1 MLDQTFWN
9 RHELLK
15 GVGIFRKEPS
25 ALLFRT
31 EPMSLVDSHYRP
43 MSPTNRFRV
52 AAWLAILGMTGQL
65 SCPLIGVAQTSAV
78 AQHAP
83 STSALLD
90 QAKRLVQGGDPQ
102 GALSLLKQ
110 ADLHAPGASEIHALK
125 GVCLALLAKPIESAE
140 EFDQAIALRPNYAPT
155 YLSSGLAFANFHD
168 LDRASARLSTALR
181 LDPHLPGARFNY
193 ALVLARAGK
202 YAESEEQVDIAF
214 ADKQGKESALDLWR
228 LKARD
233 VYYQKKW
240 QETIDAYRK
249 VLEFQPNWPEA
260 YFAIGEAFYSLNL
273 PQKSMPELEKAVALD
288 PEKSTAHG
296 LLGKLYQDASRQQ
309 EAIAQLEEAHRLQ
322 PNDREAIYRLYRIYL
337 HNGDTIN
344 SSRLQKELQ
353 NSVARDKAE
362 SDRGPQAAILNNTG
376 IELEKK
382 GDFTGALDHYDQ
394 AAKIDVTNVVFQR
407 NAALLLCKMGRPQEA
422 IRRLRDILS
431 LDSDDAQTLQI
442 LAVANEL
449 AAGDLAKETTLPAA
463 QASH

>member
-1 MLDQTFWN
+1 
-9 RHELLK
+9 
-15 GVGIFRKEPS
+15 
-25 ALLFRT
+25 
-31 EPMSLVDSHYRP
+31 MSFFDSHYRP
-43 MSPTNRFRV
+43 ISPTNRLRV
-52 AAWLAILGMTGQL
+52 VAWLAILGMTSQL
-65 SCPLIGVAQTSAV
+65 SFALIGVAQASSR

-102 GALSLLKQ
+102 AALSLLER
-110 ADLHAPGASEIHALK
+110 ADLHAPGASEIHTLK
-125 GVCLALLAKPIESAE
+125 GVCFALLAKPIESAE
-140 EFDQAIALRPNYAPT
+140 EFDQAIVLRPNYAPT
-155 YLSSGLAFANFHD
+155 YLSSGLAFANFDD
-168 LDRASARLSTALR
+168 LDRASARLSIALR

-214 ADKQGKESALDLWR
+214 ADKQVKEPALDLWR

-240 QETIDAYRK
+240 QDTIDAYGK
-249 VLEFQPNWPEA
+249 VLEFQPDWPEA
-260 YFAIGEAFYSLNL
+260 HFAIGEAFYYLNL
-273 PQKSMPELEKAVALD
+273 PQKSMPELERAVALD
-288 PEKSTAHG
+288 PEKFAAHE
-296 LLGKLYQDASRQQ
+296 LLGKLYQDKGRQQ

-322 PNDREAIYRLYRIYL
+322 PNDREAIYRLYRIYV
-337 HNGDTIN
+337 HDGDTMN

-362 SDRGPQAAILNNTG
+362 SNGGARAAILNNTG

-382 GDFTGALDHYDQ
+382 GDLTGALDQYDQ
-394 AAKIDVTNVVFQR
+394 AAKTDVTNVVFQR

-431 LDSDDAQTLQI
+431 LDSDDAETLQI
-442 LAVANEL
+442 LAIANEL
-449 AAGDLAKETTLPAA
+449 VAGDLAKKRTLPAA
-463 QASH
+463 EASH

>member
-1 MLDQTFWN
+1 
-9 RHELLK
+9 
-15 GVGIFRKEPS
+15 
-25 ALLFRT
+25 
-31 EPMSLVDSHYRP
+31 MSFFDSHYRP
-43 MSPTNRFRV
+43 ISPTHRLRV
-52 AAWLAILGMTGQL
+52 ATLLVVLGMTGHL
-65 SCPLIGVAQTSAV
+65 SCPMIGVAQTSPR
-78 AQHAP
+78 AQHALNTP
-83 STSALLD
+83 ALLD
-90 QAKRLVQGGDPQ
+90 QAKKLVQGGDPR
-102 GALSLLKQ
+102 GALLLLKR

-125 GVCLALLAKPIESAE
+125 GVCLALLEKPIESAE

-168 LDRASARLSTALR
+168 LDRASSRLSTALQ

-214 ADKQGKESALDLWR
+214 ADKQAKESALDLWR

-240 QETIDAYRK
+240 QDTIAAYSK

-260 YFAIGEAFYSLNL
+260 YFAIGEAFYYLNL
-273 PQKSMPELEKAVALD
+273 PQQSMPELEKAVALD
-288 PEKSTAHG
+288 PEKFTAHE
-296 LLGKLYQDASRQQ
+296 LLGKLYQDAGRQQ

-344 SSRLQKELQ
+344 SSRFQKELQ

-362 SDRGPQAAILNNTG
+362 SDGGPKAAILNNTG

-382 GDFTGALDHYDQ
+382 GDLTGALDHYDQ
-394 AAKIDVTNVVFQR
+394 AAKTDATNVVFQR

-422 IRRLRDILS
+422 IRRLRDILL

-463 QASH
+463 QVSH

>member
-1 MLDQTFWN
+1 
-9 RHELLK
+9 
-15 GVGIFRKEPS
+15 
-25 ALLFRT
+25 
-31 EPMSLVDSHYRP
+31 MSLFDSHYRP
-43 MSPTNRFRV
+43 ISLTNRLRRV
-52 AAWLAILGMTGQL
+52 AWLAIFGMTSQL
-65 SCPLIGVAQTSAV
+65 SFPLIGFAQTSPR
-78 AQHAP
+78 AQHVR

-90 QAKRLVQGGDPQ
+90 QAKMLVQGGDPQ
-102 GALSLLKQ
+102 GALSLLER
-110 ADLHAPGASEIHALK
+110 ADLHAPSASEIHALK

-155 YLSSGLAFANFHD
+155 YLSSGLAFANFDD
-168 LDRASARLSTALR
+168 LDRSSARLSTALR

-202 YAESEEQVDIAF
+202 YAESEEQVDMEF
-214 ADKQGKESALDLWR
+214 ADKQEKEPALDLWR

-240 QETIDAYRK
+240 QDTIDAYRK

-260 YFAIGEAFYSLNL
+260 YFAIGEAFYYLNL

-288 PEKSTAHG
+288 PEKFKAHE
-296 LLGKLYQDASRQQ
+296 LLGKLYQDAGRQQ
-309 EAIAQLEEAHRLQ
+309 EAIAQLEQAHRLQ
-322 PNDREAIYRLYRIYL
+322 PNDREAIYRLYRIYV

-344 SSRLQKELQ
+344 SSHLQKELQ
-353 NSVARDKAE
+353 DSDAREKAE
-362 SDRGPQAAILNNTG
+362 SNGEAGAAILNNTG

-382 GDFTGALDHYDQ
+382 GDLAGALDQYDQ
-394 AAKIDVTNVVFQR
+394 AAKTDVTNVVFQR

-431 LDSDDAQTLQI
+431 LDSDDAETLQI

-449 AAGDLAKETTLPAA
+449 AAGDLAKKRTLPAA

>member
-1 MLDQTFWN
+1 
-9 RHELLK
+9 
-15 GVGIFRKEPS
+15 
-25 ALLFRT
+25 
-31 EPMSLVDSHYRP
+31 MSLFDSHYRP
-43 MSPTNRFRV
+43 ISPTNRLQV
-52 AAWLAILGMTGQL
+52 TAWLAILGLMSQL
-65 SCPLIGVAQTSAV
+65 SSPLIGVAQTSPS

-83 STSALLD
+83 STSALLN

-102 GALSLLKQ
+102 GALSLLER
-110 ADLHAPGASEIHALK
+110 ADLHAPGASGIHALK

-140 EFDQAIALRPNYAPT
+140 EFAQAIALRPNYAPT

-202 YAESEEQVDIAF
+202 YAESEAQVDIAF
-214 ADKQGKESALDLWR
+214 ADKQAKESALDLWR

-240 QETIDAYRK
+240 QDTIDAYRK
-249 VLEFQPNWPEA
+249 VLESQPDWPEA
-260 YFAIGEAFYSLNL
+260 YFAIGEAFYYLNL

-288 PEKSTAHG
+288 PEKSTAHE
-296 LLGKLYQDASRQQ
+296 LLGKLYQDAGREQ

-382 GDFTGALDHYDQ
+382 GDLTAALDHYDQ

-431 LDSDDAQTLQI
+431 IDSDDAQTLQI

-449 AAGDLAKETTLPAA
+449 AAGDLAKKRTLPAA
-463 QASH
+463 ETSH

>member
-1 MLDQTFWN
+1 
-9 RHELLK
+9 
-15 GVGIFRKEPS
+15 
-25 ALLFRT
+25 
-31 EPMSLVDSHYRP
+31 MSLFDSHYRP
-43 MSPTNRFRV
+43 IRPTHRLRV

-65 SCPLIGVAQTSAV
+65 FCPLIGVAQTSPRT
-78 AQHAP
+78 QHAP

-90 QAKRLVQGGDPQ
+90 QAKKLVQGGDPQ
-102 GALSLLKQ
+102 GALSLLKR

-125 GVCLALLAKPIESAE
+125 GVCLALLEKPIESAE

-202 YAESEEQVDIAF
+202 YAESEEQVDVAF
-214 ADKQGKESALDLWR
+214 ADKQAKEPALDLWR

-240 QETIDAYRK
+240 QATIDAYGK

-260 YFAIGEAFYSLNL
+260 YFAIGEAFYYLNL

-288 PEKSTAHG
+288 PEKSTAHK
-296 LLGKLYQDASRQQ
+296 LLGKLYQDAGRQQ

-322 PNDREAIYRLYRIYL
+322 PNDREAIYRLYRIYF

-362 SDRGPQAAILNNTG
+362 SNGGAKAAALNNTG

-449 AAGDLAKETTLPAA
+449 AAGDLAKERTLPAA
-463 QASH
+463 EASH

>member
-1 MLDQTFWN
+1 
-9 RHELLK
+9 
-15 GVGIFRKEPS
+15 
-25 ALLFRT
+25 
-31 EPMSLVDSHYRP
+31 MSLFDSHYRP
-43 MSPTNRFRV
+43 ISLTNRLRRV
-52 AAWLAILGMTGQL
+52 AWLAIFGMTSQL
-65 SCPLIGVAQTSAV
+65 SFPLIGFAQTSPR
-78 AQHAP
+78 AQHVR

-90 QAKRLVQGGDPQ
+90 QAKMLVQGGDPQ
-102 GALSLLKQ
+102 GALSLLER
-110 ADLHAPGASEIHALK
+110 ADLHAPSASEIHALK

-155 YLSSGLAFANFHD
+155 YLSSGLAFANFDD

-202 YAESEEQVDIAF
+202 YAESEEQVDIEF
-214 ADKQGKESALDLWR
+214 ADKQKKEPALDLWR

-240 QETIDAYRK
+240 QDTIDAYGK

-260 YFAIGEAFYSLNL
+260 YFAIGEAFYYLNL

-288 PEKSTAHG
+288 PEKFKAHE
-296 LLGKLYQDASRQQ
+296 LLGKLYQDAGRQQ
-309 EAIAQLEEAHRLQ
+309 EAIAQLEQAHRLQ
-322 PNDREAIYRLYRIYL
+322 PNDREAIYRLYRIYV

-344 SSRLQKELQ
+344 SSHLQKELQ
-353 NSVARDKAE
+353 DSDAREKAE
-362 SDRGPQAAILNNTG
+362 SNGEAGAAILNNTG

-382 GDFTGALDHYDQ
+382 GDLAGALDQYDQ
-394 AAKIDVTNVVFQR
+394 AAKTDVTNVVFQR

-431 LDSDDAQTLQI
+431 LDSDDAETLQI

-449 AAGDLAKETTLPAA
+449 AAGDLAKKRTLPAA

>member
-1 MLDQTFWN
+1 M
-9 RHELLK
+9 LK
-15 GVGIFRKEPS
+15 GSTFRKEPN
-25 ALLFRT
+25 ALLFET
-31 EPMSLVDSHYRP
+31 EPMSLFDSHCRP
-43 MSPTNRFRV
+43 ISPANRLRV
-52 AAWLAILGMTGQL
+52 VAWLAILGMAGQL
-65 SCPLIGVAQTSAV
+65 SCPLIGGAQTSPRAK
-78 AQHAP
+78 HAL
-83 STSALLD
+83 SRSALLD
-90 QAKRLVQGGDPQ
+90 QAKRTVQGGDPQ
-102 GALSLLKQ
+102 AALSLLQ
-110 ADLHAPGASEIHALK
+110 RADLHGPGASEIHALK

-202 YAESEEQVDIAF
+202 YAESEGQVDILF
-214 ADKQGKESALDLWR
+214 ADQQAKESALDLWR

-240 QETIDAYRK
+240 QDTIDAYRK
-249 VLEFQPNWPEA
+249 VLEFQPDWPEA
-260 YFAIGEAFYSLNL
+260 YFAIGEAFYYLNR
-273 PQKSMPELEKAVALD
+273 PQQSMPALEKAVALD
-288 PEKSTAHG
+288 PEKSTTHE
-296 LLGKLYQDASRQQ
+296 LLGKLYQDAGRQQ

-337 HNGDTIN
+337 HNGDTIS

-362 SDRGPQAAILNNTG
+362 SDAGPRAAILNNTG

-407 NAALLLCKMGRPQEA
+407 NAALLLCKMGRPHEA

>member
-1 MLDQTFWN
+1 
-9 RHELLK
+9 
-15 GVGIFRKEPS
+15 
-25 ALLFRT
+25 
-31 EPMSLVDSHYRP
+31 MSSFDSHYRP
-43 MSPTNRFRV
+43 ISPSNRLRV
-52 AAWLAILGMTGQL
+52 AAWLAILGMMG
-65 SCPLIGVAQTSAV
+65 CPLIGVAQTSPR
-78 AQHAP
+78 AQHAL
-83 STSALLD
+83 STSALID

-102 GALSLLKQ
+102 GALSLLKR
-110 ADLHAPGASEIHALK
+110 ADLHSPGASEIHALK

-214 ADKQGKESALDLWR
+214 ADKQAKESTLDLWR
-228 LKARD
+228 LKGRD

-240 QETIDAYRK
+240 QATIDAYRK

-260 YFAIGEAFYSLNL
+260 YFAIGEGFYYLNL

-288 PEKSTAHG
+288 PAKSTAHR
-296 LLGKLYQDASRQQ
+296 LLGKLYQDAGRQQ

-322 PNDREAIYRLYRIYL
+322 PNDREAIFRLYRIYVN
-337 HNGDTIN
+337 NGDTIN

-353 NSVARDKAE
+353 NSVAREKAE
-362 SDRGPQAAILNNTG
+362 SDAGPKAAILNNTG

-431 LDSDDAQTLQI
+431 LDADDAQTLQI

-449 AAGDLAKETTLPAA
+449 AGGDLGKETALPAA

>member
-1 MLDQTFWN
+1 
-9 RHELLK
+9 
-15 GVGIFRKEPS
+15 
-25 ALLFRT
+25 
-31 EPMSLVDSHYRP
+31 MSLFDSHYRP
-43 MSPTNRFRV
+43 IRPTHRLRV

-65 SCPLIGVAQTSAV
+65 CCPLIGVAQTSPRV
-78 AQHAP
+78 QHGP

-102 GALSLLKQ
+102 GALSLLER

-202 YAESEEQVDIAF
+202 YAESEEQVDIEF
-214 ADKQGKESALDLWR
+214 SDKQEKEPALDLWR

-240 QETIDAYRK
+240 RDTIDAYGK

-260 YFAIGEAFYSLNL
+260 YFAIGEAFYYLNM
-273 PQKSMPELEKAVALD
+273 PQMSMPELEKAVALD
-288 PEKSTAHG
+288 PERSTAHE
-296 LLGKLYQDASRQQ
+296 LLGKLYQDAGRQQ

-322 PNDREAIYRLYRIYL
+322 PNDREAIYRLYRIYV
-337 HNGDTIN
+337 HDGDTIN
-344 SSRLQKELQ
+344 SSRLQKEFQ
-353 NSVARDKAE
+353 TSVARDKAE
-362 SDRGPQAAILNNTG
+362 SNGGARAAILNNTG

-382 GDFTGALDHYDQ
+382 GDLIGALDHYDQ
-394 AAKIDVTNVVFQR
+394 AAKTEVTNVVFQR

-431 LDSDDAQTLQI
+431 LDSDDAETLQI

-449 AAGDLAKETTLPAA
+449 AAGDLAKKRTLPAA
-463 QASH
+463 EASH

>member
-1 MLDQTFWN
+1 
-9 RHELLK
+9 
-15 GVGIFRKEPS
+15 
-25 ALLFRT
+25 
-31 EPMSLVDSHYRP
+31 MSLFDSHYRP
-43 MSPTNRFRV
+43 IRPTHRLRV

-65 SCPLIGVAQTSAV
+65 CCPLIGVAQTSPRV
-78 AQHAP
+78 QHAP

-90 QAKRLVQGGDPQ
+90 KAKRLVQGGDPQ
-102 GALSLLKQ
+102 GALSLLQ
-110 ADLHAPGASEIHALK
+110 RADLHAPGASEIHALK
-125 GVCLALLAKPIESAE
+125 GVCFALLAKPIESAE

-168 LDRASARLSTALR
+168 LDRASSRLSTALR

-202 YAESEEQVDIAF
+202 YAESEKQVDIAF
-214 ADKQGKESALDLWR
+214 AEKQAKESALDLWR

-240 QETIDAYRK
+240 QDTIEAYRK

-288 PEKSTAHG
+288 PEKFTAHE
-296 LLGKLYQDASRQQ
+296 LLGKLYQDAGRQQ

-322 PNDREAIYRLYRIYL
+322 PNDREATYRLYRIYV
-337 HNGDTIN
+337 HDGDTIN
-344 SSRLQKELQ
+344 GSRLQKELQ

-362 SDRGPQAAILNNTG
+362 SDGGAKAALLNNTG

-382 GDFTGALDHYDQ
+382 GDLTGALDHYDQ
-394 AAKIDVTNVVFQR
+394 AAKTDVTNVVFQR

-449 AAGDLAKETTLPAA
+449 VAGDLATKRTLPAA
-463 QASH
+463 EASH

>member
-1 MLDQTFWN
+1 
-9 RHELLK
+9 
-15 GVGIFRKEPS
+15 
-25 ALLFRT
+25 
-31 EPMSLVDSHYRP
+31 MSLFDSHYRP
-43 MSPTNRFRV
+43 IRPTHSLRV

-65 SCPLIGVAQTSAV
+65 FCPLIGVAQTSPRT
-78 AQHAP
+78 QHAP
-83 STSALLD
+83 TTSALLD
-90 QAKRLVQGGDPQ
+90 QAKKLVQGGDPQ
-102 GALSLLKQ
+102 GALSLLKR

-140 EFDQAIALRPNYAPT
+140 EFDQAIALRSNYAPT
-155 YLSSGLAFANFHD
+155 YLSSGLAFANFND
-168 LDRASARLSTALR
+168 LDRASSRLSTALR

-214 ADKQGKESALDLWR
+214 ADKQEEESALDLWR

-240 QETIDAYRK
+240 QDTIEAYGK
-249 VLEFQPNWPEA
+249 VLEFQPDWPEA
-260 YFAIGEAFYSLNL
+260 YFAIGEAFYYLNL

-288 PEKSTAHG
+288 PEKFAAHE
-296 LLGKLYQDASRQQ
+296 LLGKLYQDAGREQ

-322 PNDREAIYRLYRIYL
+322 PNDREAVYRLYRIYL

>member
-1 MLDQTFWN
+1 M
-9 RHELLK
+9 LK
-15 GVGIFRKEPS
+15 GSTFRKEPN
-25 ALLFRT
+25 ALLFET
-31 EPMSLVDSHYRP
+31 EPMSLFDSHCRP
-43 MSPTNRFRV
+43 ISPANRLRV
-52 AAWLAILGMTGQL
+52 VAWLAILGMAGQL
-65 SCPLIGVAQTSAV
+65 SCPLIGGAQTSSRAK
-78 AQHAP
+78 HAL
-83 STSALLD
+83 SRSALLD
-90 QAKRLVQGGDPQ
+90 QAKRTVQGGDPQ
-102 GALSLLKQ
+102 AALSLLQ
-110 ADLHAPGASEIHALK
+110 RADLHGPGASEIHALK

-202 YAESEEQVDIAF
+202 YAESEGQVDLLF
-214 ADKQGKESALDLWR
+214 ADQQAKESALDLWR

-240 QETIDAYRK
+240 QDTIDAYRK
-249 VLEFQPNWPEA
+249 VLEFQPDWPEA
-260 YFAIGEAFYSLNL
+260 YFAIGEAFYYLNR
-273 PQKSMPELEKAVALD
+273 PQQSMPALEKAVALD
-288 PEKSTAHG
+288 PEKSTTHE
-296 LLGKLYQDASRQQ
+296 LLGKLYQDAGRQQ

-362 SDRGPQAAILNNTG
+362 SDAGPRAAILNNTG

-382 GDFTGALDHYDQ
+382 GDFTGALDRYDQ

-407 NAALLLCKMGRPQEA
+407 NAALLLCKMGRPHEA

-431 LDSDDAQTLQI
+431 LDSDDVQTLQI

-449 AAGDLAKETTLPAA
+449 VAGDLATKRTLPAA
-463 QASH
+463 EASH

>member
-1 MLDQTFWN
+1 
-9 RHELLK
+9 
-15 GVGIFRKEPS
+15 
-25 ALLFRT
+25 
-31 EPMSLVDSHYRP
+31 MSSFDSHYRP
-43 MSPTNRFRV
+43 ISPTNRLRV
-52 AAWLAILGMTGQL
+52 AAWLTILGITSQL
-65 SCPLIGVAQTSAV
+65 SCPLIGVTQTSPR

-90 QAKRLVQGGDPQ
+90 QAKKLVQGGDPQ
-102 GALSLLKQ
+102 GALSLLKR

-155 YLSSGLAFANFHD
+155 FLSSGLALANFHD
-168 LDRASARLSTALR
+168 LDRASARLATAVR

-202 YAESEEQVDIAF
+202 YAESEAQVDIAF
-214 ADKQGKESALDLWR
+214 ADKQEKASAFDLWR

-240 QETIDAYRK
+240 QDTVEAYGK
-249 VLEFQPNWPEA
+249 VLEFQPDWPEA
-260 YFAIGEAFYSLNL
+260 YFAIGEAFYYLNL

-288 PEKSTAHG
+288 PEKFTTHE
-296 LLGKLYQDASRQQ
+296 LLGKLYQDAGRQQ

-353 NSVARDKAE
+353 NSVAHDKAE
-362 SDRGPQAAILNNTG
+362 SDGGASAAILNNTG

-382 GDFTGALDHYDQ
+382 GDLTGALDHYDQ
-394 AAKIDVTNVVFQR
+394 AAKIDVSNVVFQR
-407 NAALLLCKMGRPQEA
+407 NAALLLCKMGRQQEA
-422 IRRLRDILS
+422 IRRLREILS
-431 LDSDDAQTLQI
+431 LDPEDAQTLQI

-449 AAGDLAKETTLPAA
+449 VAGDLAMKKTLPAA
-463 QASH
+463 EASH

>member
-288 PEKSTAHG
+288 PEKSTAHE
-296 LLGKLYQDASRQQ
+296 LLGKLYQDTGRQQ

>member
-1 MLDQTFWN
+1 
-9 RHELLK
+9 
-15 GVGIFRKEPS
+15 
-25 ALLFRT
+25 
-31 EPMSLVDSHYRP
+31 MSLFDSHYRP
-43 MSPTNRFRV
+43 ISPTNRLRV
-52 AAWLAILGMTGQL
+52 AAWLTILGITGQL
-65 SCPLIGVAQTSAV
+65 FCPLIGVTQTSPRAK
-78 AQHAP
+78 HAP

-102 GALSLLKQ
+102 GALSLLKR

-125 GVCLALLAKPIESAE
+125 GVCLALLAKPIESAQ

-155 YLSSGLAFANFHD
+155 YLSSGLALANFHD
-168 LDRASARLSTALR
+168 LDRASARLSTALG

-202 YAESEEQVDIAF
+202 YAESEAQVDIAF
-214 ADKQGKESALDLWR
+214 ADKQEKEPALDLWR

-240 QETIDAYRK
+240 QDTIEAYRK
-249 VLEFQPNWPEA
+249 VLEFQPDWPEA
-260 YFAIGEAFYSLNL
+260 YFAIGEAFYYLNL

-288 PEKSTAHG
+288 PEKFAAHE
-296 LLGKLYQDASRQQ
+296 LLGKLYQDTGRQQ

-362 SDRGPQAAILNNTG
+362 SDVGASAAILNNTG
-376 IELEKK
+376 IELEKR
-382 GDFTGALDHYDQ
+382 GDLTGALDHYDQ

-407 NAALLLCKMGRPQEA
+407 NAALLLCKMGRQQEA

-449 AAGDLAKETTLPAA
+449 VAGDLAMKKTLPAA
-463 QASH
+463 EASH

>member
-1 MLDQTFWN
+1 MLDQTSWS
-9 RHELLK
+9 RHELLNGWALSGK
-15 GVGIFRKEPS
+15 NPAPYYFRI
-25 ALLFRT
+25 
-31 EPMSLVDSHYRP
+31 EPMSLFDSHYRP
-43 MSPTNRFRV
+43 ISPSNRLRV
-52 AAWLAILGMTGQL
+52 VAWLAILGIASQL
-65 SCPLIGVAQTSAV
+65 SFPLIGVAQTSPRA
-78 AQHAP
+78 HAL
-83 STSALLD
+83 STSARLD

-102 GALSLLKQ
+102 GALLLLER
-110 ADLHAPGASEIHALK
+110 ADLQAPGASEIHALK

-140 EFDQAIALRPNYAPT
+140 EFDQAIALRPKYAPT
-155 YLSSGLAFANFHD
+155 YLSSGLAFANFDD

-202 YAESEEQVDIAF
+202 YAESEEQVDIEF
-214 ADKQGKESALDLWR
+214 ADKQEKESALDLWR

-240 QETIDAYRK
+240 QDTIDAYSK
-249 VLEFQPNWPEA
+249 VLKFQPNWPEA
-260 YFAIGEAFYSLNL
+260 YFAIGEAFYYLNL
-273 PQKSMPELEKAVALD
+273 PQESMPELEKAVALD
-288 PEKSTAHG
+288 PEKFTAHK
-296 LLGKLYQDASRQQ
+296 LLGKLYQDTGRQQ

-322 PNDREAIYRLYRIYL
+322 PNDRAAVYRLYLIYL

-344 SSRLQKELQ
+344 SSRLEKELQ
-353 NSVARDKAE
+353 SSAAHEMAE
-362 SDRGPQAAILNNTG
+362 SNGEAGAAILNNTG

-394 AAKIDVTNVVFQR
+394 AAETDVTNVVFQR

-431 LDSDDAQTLQI
+431 LDSDDAETLQI

-449 AAGDLAKETTLPAA
+449 AAGDLAKKRTLPAA

>member
-1 MLDQTFWN
+1 
-9 RHELLK
+9 
-15 GVGIFRKEPS
+15 
-25 ALLFRT
+25 
-31 EPMSLVDSHYRP
+31 MSLFDSHYRQIG
-43 MSPTNRFRV
+43 PTNRLRV
-52 AAWLAILGMTGQL
+52 AALLAIVGITGQL
-65 SCPLIGVAQTSAV
+65 SCSLIGVAQTSPG

-90 QAKRLVQGGDPQ
+90 QAKRLVHGGDPQ

-110 ADLHAPGASEIHALK
+110 ADLNAPGASEIHALK
-125 GVCLALLAKPIESAE
+125 GVCLALLAKPIESAQ

-168 LDRASARLSTALR
+168 LARASARLSTALR

-214 ADKQGKESALDLWR
+214 ADKLKKESALDLWR

-240 QETIDAYRK
+240 QDTIDAYGK
-249 VLEFQPNWPEA
+249 VLEFQPDWPEA
-260 YFAIGEAFYSLNL
+260 YFAIGEAFYYLNL

-288 PEKSTAHG
+288 PEKFTAHQ
-296 LLGKLYQDASRQQ
+296 LLGKLYQDAGRQQ
-309 EAIAQLEEAHRLQ
+309 EAISQLEEAHRLQ
-322 PNDREAIYRLYRIYL
+322 PNEREAIYRLYRIYL

-353 NSVARDKAE
+353 NSVARDKAQ
-362 SDRGPQAAILNNTG
+362 SDSGPKAAMLNNTG
-376 IELEKK
+376 IELEKQ
-382 GDFTGALDHYDQ
+382 GDFAGALDHYDQ
-394 AAKIDVTNVVFQR
+394 AAKTDVTNVVFQR
-407 NAALLLCKMGRPQEA
+407 NAALLLCKMGRPREA

-431 LDSDDAQTLQI
+431 LDPDDPETLQI

-449 AAGDLAKETTLPAA
+449 AAGDLAKETTLPSA

>member
-1 MLDQTFWN
+1 
-9 RHELLK
+9 
-15 GVGIFRKEPS
+15 
-25 ALLFRT
+25 
-31 EPMSLVDSHYRP
+31 MSLFDSHYRP
-43 MSPTNRFRV
+43 ISPTNRLRM
-52 AAWLAILGMTGQL
+52 AAWLTILGITSQL
-65 SCPLIGVAQTSAV
+65 FCPLIGVTQTSPRAK
-78 AQHAP
+78 HAP

-102 GALSLLKQ
+102 GALSLLKR

-125 GVCLALLAKPIESAE
+125 GICLALLAKPIESAE
-140 EFDQAIALRPNYAPT
+140 EVDQAIALRPNYAPT
-155 YLSSGLAFANFHD
+155 YLSSGLALANFHD
-168 LDRASARLSTALR
+168 LDRASARLSTALG

-202 YAESEEQVDIAF
+202 YAESEEQVDIEF
-214 ADKQGKESALDLWR
+214 ADNQKKEPLLDLWR

-240 QETIDAYRK
+240 QTTIEAYGK
-249 VLEFQPNWPEA
+249 VLEFKPNWPEA
-260 YFAIGEAFYSLNL
+260 FFARGEAFYYLNL

-288 PEKSTAHG
+288 PEKFAAHE
-296 LLGKLYQDASRQQ
+296 LLGKLYQDTGRQQ

-362 SDRGPQAAILNNTG
+362 SDVGASAAILNNTG
-376 IELEKK
+376 IELEKR
-382 GDFTGALDHYDQ
+382 GDLTGALVHYDQ

-407 NAALLLCKMGRPQEA
+407 NAALLLCKMGRQQEA

-449 AAGDLAKETTLPAA
+449 VAGDLAMKNTLPTAE
-463 QASH
+463 ASH

>member
-1 MLDQTFWN
+1 
-9 RHELLK
+9 
-15 GVGIFRKEPS
+15 
-25 ALLFRT
+25 
-31 EPMSLVDSHYRP
+31 MSLFDSHCRP
-43 MSPTNRFRV
+43 ISPTNRLRV
-52 AAWLAILGMTGQL
+52 AAWLAVLGMTGQL
-65 SCPLIGVAQTSAV
+65 SCPLIGVAQTSPR
-78 AQHAP
+78 AQHVH
-83 STSALLD
+83 STPALLD

-102 GALSLLKQ
+102 GALSLLQ
-110 ADLHAPGASEIHALK
+110 RADLHAPGASEIHALK

-168 LDRASARLSTALR
+168 LDRASSRLSTALR

-202 YAESEEQVDIAF
+202 YAESEAQVDIAF
-214 ADKQGKESALDLWR
+214 ADNQAKDSALDLWR

-240 QETIDAYRK
+240 QDTIDTYGK

-260 YFAIGEAFYSLNL
+260 YFAIGEAFYYLNL
-273 PQKSMPELEKAVALD
+273 PRKSMPELEKAVALD
-288 PEKSTAHG
+288 PEKFTAHE
-296 LLGKLYQDASRQQ
+296 LLGKLYQDAGRQQ

-322 PNDREAIYRLYRIYL
+322 PNDREAIYRLYRIYV

-362 SDRGPQAAILNNTG
+362 SNGGARAAILNNTG

-382 GDFTGALDHYDQ
+382 GDLTGALDHYDQ
-394 AAKIDVTNVVFQR
+394 AAKTDVTNVVFQR
-407 NAALLLCKMGRPQEA
+407 NAALLLCKMGRSQEA

-431 LDSDDAQTLQI
+431 LDSDDAETLQI

-449 AAGDLAKETTLPAA
+449 AAGDLAKKRTLPAA
-463 QASH
+463 EASH

>member
-1 MLDQTFWN
+1 
-9 RHELLK
+9 
-15 GVGIFRKEPS
+15 
-25 ALLFRT
+25 
-31 EPMSLVDSHYRP
+31 MSLFDSHYRLI
-43 MSPTNRFRV
+43 SATNRLRV
-52 AAWLAILGMTGQL
+52 VAWLAILGMTSQL
-65 SCPLIGVAQTSAV
+65 SFPLIGFAQTSPR
-78 AQHAP
+78 AQHVR

-102 GALSLLKQ
+102 GALSLLER
-110 ADLHAPGASEIHALK
+110 ADLHAPSASEIHALK

-155 YLSSGLAFANFHD
+155 YLSSGLAFANFDD

-202 YAESEEQVDIAF
+202 YAESEEQVDIEF
-214 ADKQGKESALDLWR
+214 ADKQAKESPLDLWR

-240 QETIDAYRK
+240 RDTIDAYGK
-249 VLEFQPNWPEA
+249 VLEFQPDWPEA
-260 YFAIGEAFYSLNL
+260 YFAIGEAFYYLNL
-273 PQKSMPELEKAVALD
+273 PQKSMRELEKAVALD
-288 PEKSTAHG
+288 PEKFTAHE
-296 LLGKLYQDASRQQ
+296 LLGKLYRDAGRQQ

-353 NSVARDKAE
+353 NAVERDKAE
-362 SDRGPQAAILNNTG
+362 STGEARAAILNNTG

-382 GDFTGALDHYDQ
+382 GDLAGALDQYDQ
-394 AAKIDVTNVVFQR
+394 AAKTDVTNVVFQR

-431 LDSDDAQTLQI
+431 LDSDDAETLQI

-449 AAGDLAKETTLPAA
+449 AAGDPAKKRTLPAA

>member
-1 MLDQTFWN
+1 
-9 RHELLK
+9 
-15 GVGIFRKEPS
+15 
-25 ALLFRT
+25 
-31 EPMSLVDSHYRP
+31 MSLFDSNDRP
-43 MSPTNRFRV
+43 ISLNDRLRV
-52 AAWLAILGMTGQL
+52 AVLLVILGMTVQL
-65 SCPLIGVAQTSAV
+65 PCPLIGAAQTSPR
-78 AQHAP
+78 AQHAFNTP
-83 STSALLD
+83 ALLD
-90 QAKRLVQGGDPQ
+90 QAKKLVQGGDPQ
-102 GALSLLKQ
+102 GALSLLQ
-110 ADLHAPGASEIHALK
+110 RADLHAPGASEIHALR

-202 YAESEEQVDIAF
+202 YAESEAQIDIAF
-214 ADKQGKESALDLWR
+214 ADKQPKESALDLWR

-233 VYYQKKW
+233 VYYQKKR
-240 QETIDAYRK
+240 QDTIDAYRK

-260 YFAIGEAFYSLNL
+260 YFAIGEAFYYLNL

-288 PEKSTAHG
+288 PEKFTAHE
-296 LLGKLYQDASRQQ
+296 LLGKLYQDTGRQQ

-322 PNDREAIYRLYRIYL
+322 PNDREAIYRLYRIYV

-344 SSRLQKELQ
+344 GSRLQKELQ

-362 SDRGPQAAILNNTG
+362 SNGGAKAAILNNTG

-382 GDFTGALDHYDQ
+382 GDLAGALDHYDQ
-394 AAKIDVTNVVFQR
+394 AAKTDVTNVVFQR

-422 IRRLRDILS
+422 IRRLRDILL

-449 AAGDLAKETTLPAA
+449 AAGDLAEETTLPAA

>member
-1 MLDQTFWN
+1 
-9 RHELLK
+9 
-15 GVGIFRKEPS
+15 
-25 ALLFRT
+25 
-31 EPMSLVDSHYRP
+31 MSLFDSHYRRIGP
-43 MSPTNRFRV
+43 SHHLRL
-52 AAWLAILGMTGQL
+52 AALLAILGMTGQL
-65 SCPLIGVAQTSAV
+65 SCSLIGVAQTSPR

-83 STSALLD
+83 STSVLLD
-90 QAKRLVQGGDPQ
+90 QAKRLVHGGDPQ

-125 GVCLALLAKPIESAE
+125 GICLALLAKPIESAQ

-202 YAESEEQVDIAF
+202 YTESEEQVDIAF
-214 ADKQGKESALDLWR
+214 ADKLKKESALDLWR

-233 VYYQKKW
+233 VYYQRKW
-240 QETIDAYRK
+240 QDTIDAYGK
-249 VLEFQPNWPEA
+249 VLEFQPDWPEA
-260 YFAIGEAFYSLNL
+260 YYAIGEAFYYLNL

-288 PEKSTAHG
+288 PEKFTAHQ
-296 LLGKLYQDASRQQ
+296 LLGKLYQDAGRQQ

-322 PNDREAIYRLYRIYL
+322 PNEREAIYRLYRIYL

-353 NSVARDKAE
+353 NSVARDKAQ
-362 SDRGPQAAILNNTG
+362 SDSGPKAAILNNTG
-376 IELEKK
+376 IELEKQ

-431 LDSDDAQTLQI
+431 LDSDDPETLQI

-449 AAGDLAKETTLPAA
+449 AAGDLAKETTLPSA